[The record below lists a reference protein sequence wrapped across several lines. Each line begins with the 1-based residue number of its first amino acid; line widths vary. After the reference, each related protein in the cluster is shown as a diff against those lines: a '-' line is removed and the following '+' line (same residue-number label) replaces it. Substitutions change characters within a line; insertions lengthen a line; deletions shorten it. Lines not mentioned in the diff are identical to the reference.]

1 MVKKK
6 KEKPDKGKNTDKQPK
21 PVESNDQEDRFDFG
35 GLPKINLKKNLGCG
49 WLKKMMKKNLFKIL
63 AKINKV
69 IMPRFSQRDITRL
82 SKIEKAMVAYRYWV
96 TLNALD

>member
-1 MVKKK
+1 
-6 KEKPDKGKNTDKQPK
+6 
-21 PVESNDQEDRFDFG
+21 
-35 GLPKINLKKNLGCG
+35 
-49 WLKKMMKKNLFKIL
+49 MMKKNLFKIL

-96 TLNALD
+96 TINALD